1 MRATLFLSSV
11 VDERRAV
18 FHRQRLT
25 RAVLSFVFTFAF
37 CLLPF
42 AFLLLPSE
50 NPDDVGAELFEDD
63 VGEQVACE
71 QRREAVERGVR
82 ADAVVAG
89 RAVLPEVGERAGR
102 HHAREARVVRL
113 KATVVVARDEDAAR
127 GVERAASEALARR
140 RVVTRVL
147 TQERRVEA
155 GGEERLR
162 AARREVACGARTPVG
177 QLIRARFVR
186 QSVLAQLRAAGCE
199 RAR

>member
-1 MRATLFLSSV
+1 MRA
-11 VDERRAV
+11 AP
-18 FHRQRLT
+18 
-25 RAVLSFVFTFAF
+25 FVFSS
-37 CLLPF
+37 F

-71 QRREAVERGVR
+71 QGREAVERGVR

-89 RAVLPEVGERAGR
+89 RAVLPNVGERARG

-127 GVERAASEALARR
+127 GVERAASELLARR
-140 RVVTRVL
+140 RVVARVL

-162 AARREVACGARTPVG
+162 AGRREVARGARAPVG
-177 QLIRARFVR
+177 ELVRACLVR
-186 QSVLAQLRAAGCE
+186 QSVLAQLRDAGCE
-199 RAR
+199 RARQVRGRTEEGGAERALDFLSGTQGRGPVR